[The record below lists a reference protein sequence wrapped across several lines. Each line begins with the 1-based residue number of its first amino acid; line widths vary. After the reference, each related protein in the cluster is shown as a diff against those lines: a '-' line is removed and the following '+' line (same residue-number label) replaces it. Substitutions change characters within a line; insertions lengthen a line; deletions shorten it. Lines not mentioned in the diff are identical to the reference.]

1 MTHVRVGGIDIK
13 IETTDDMEDLG
24 EYVSGPEYLIRLST
38 ECPDPV
44 RSMVLIHEIIHAVS
58 DQYGL
63 EFSEKTVRVLE
74 TAMTQIIRD
83 NPSLLGT
90 LQAVLGD

>member
-13 IETTDDMEDLG
+13 IEAADDMEDLG

-58 DQYGL
+58 EHYAVDLSERDTRIL
-63 EFSEKTVRVLE
+63 ETAVVQILRDNSGMVKDMVRVLGE
-74 TAMTQIIRD
+74 
-83 NPSLLGT
+83 
-90 LQAVLGD
+90 

>member
-1 MTHVRVGGIDIK
+1 MDYVRVGAIDIK
-13 IETTDDMEDLG
+13 IDHRATMEDLG
-24 EYVSGPEYLIRLST
+24 EYVSGPEYLIRLSDQ
-38 ECPDPV
+38 CPEPV
-44 RSMVLIHEIIHAVS
+44 KTMVLVHEIIHALS

-74 TAMTQIIRD
+74 TAVTQIIRD
-83 NPSLLGT
+83 NPGLLGT